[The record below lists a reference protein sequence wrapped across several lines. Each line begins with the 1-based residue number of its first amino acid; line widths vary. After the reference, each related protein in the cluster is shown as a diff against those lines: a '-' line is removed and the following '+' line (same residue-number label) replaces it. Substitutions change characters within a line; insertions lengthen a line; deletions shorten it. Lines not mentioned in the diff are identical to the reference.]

1 MQFQLIK
8 KSKEKKMK
16 LTRRNFI
23 GIAGIGSLSFWTRR
37 TQGSQQ
43 PIQSSAFPSLSSSPS
58 VWIELNLDNM
68 GWNLKQIKNVVG
80 VPVMAVIKAN
90 AYGHGIEDVGRYLE
104 KNGIDSLMVGK
115 FQEAVQLRNKG
126 ISCPIH
132 NFGPVSETDTTWMVE
147 HQVSQSVFSDEIYAL
162 DSTALRIGKKALVHI
177 HIDTGMGRM
186 GISFREAPSYINK
199 VARLAGTKIMGISTT
214 LTEDAKYDKIQLD
227 RFNDICQ
234 RLEKEEISLGQ
245 KHAVSSGGIFTLPS
259 AYLDM
264 VRPGITLYGYY
275 PSDATQAQDKLAL
288 RPVLQL
294 KTRVAAVKELRSGDS
309 VSYHRAYK
317 AKKKEKIA
325 VLPIGYSDGYPTS
338 VANKGFVLI
347 QGERHR
353 IIASITAN
361 HMEVLLSENTSVS
374 VGDEAV
380 LLGTQGEKS
389 ISAFAVARL
398 AEISVYKLLI
408 SLNPLLS
415 RTGIN
420 PQ

>member
-1 MQFQLIK
+1 
-8 KSKEKKMK
+8 MK

-23 GIAGIGSLSFWTRR
+23 WLSGIGSMSFWTRK
-37 TQGSQQ
+37 TQGSQI
-43 PIQSSAFPSLSSSPS
+43 PSRRASSNLSPSSNPS

-68 GWNLKQIKNVVG
+68 GWNLSQIKNLVR

-90 AYGHGIEDVGRYLE
+90 AYGHGIGNVGLYLDQQ
-104 KNGIDSLMVGK
+104 GIDSLMVGK

-132 NFGPVSETDTTWMVE
+132 NFGPISESDTKWLVE
-147 HQVSQSVFSDEIYAL
+147 HRVSQSVFSDEIYAL

-186 GISFREAPSYINK
+186 GIPYREAPSYINK
-199 VARLAGTKIMGISTT
+199 VARLSGIKIMGISTT
-214 LTEDAKYDKIQLD
+214 LTEDNKYDKTQLE

-234 RLEKEEISLGQ
+234 RFEEDEIPLGFR
-245 KHAVSSGGIFTLPS
+245 HAASSGGIFTLPS

-275 PSDATQAQDKLAL
+275 PSETTQAEDKLSL

-294 KTRVAAVKELRSGDS
+294 KTRVAAVKALRSGDS
-309 VSYHRAYK
+309 VSYHRVYK

-325 VLPIGYSDGYPTS
+325 VLPIGYSDGYPTTA
-338 VANKGFVLI
+338 VNKGSVLI
-347 QGERHR
+347 GGERNP

-361 HMEVLLSENTSVS
+361 HMEVLLSKDSSVS

-380 LLGTQGEKS
+380 LIGTQEGAT
-389 ISAFAVARL
+389 ISAYDVAQW
-398 AEISVYKLLI
+398 AEVSVYKILL

-415 RTGIN
+415 KRIEGV
-420 PQ
+420 

>member
-1 MQFQLIK
+1 
-8 KSKEKKMK
+8 MK

-23 GIAGIGSLSFWTRR
+23 WLTGIGSMSFWTQK
-37 TQGSQQ
+37 TQGSQMPTQ
-43 PIQSSAFPSLSSSPS
+43 PSTNISPSSNPS

-68 GWNLKQIKNVVG
+68 GWNLKQIKNVVR
-80 VPVMAVIKAN
+80 VPIMAVIKAN
-90 AYGHGIEDVGRYLE
+90 AYGHGIGKVGLYLDQQ
-104 KNGIDSLMVGK
+104 GIDSLMVGK

-132 NFGPVSETDTTWMVE
+132 NFSPISESDTKWLIE
-147 HQVSQSVFSDEIYAL
+147 HRVSQSVFSEKIYAL

-186 GISFREAPSYINK
+186 GIPYREAPSYINK
-199 VARLAGTKIMGISTT
+199 VTRLSGIKIMGISTT
-214 LTEDAKYDKIQLD
+214 LTEDDKYDKTQLD

-234 RLEKEEISLGQ
+234 GLEKEEISLGFR
-245 KHAVSSGGIFTLPS
+245 HAASSGGIFTRPS

-275 PSDATQAQDKLAL
+275 PSDSTQAEDKLSL

-294 KTRVAAVKELRSGDS
+294 KTRVAAVKSLRSGDS
-309 VSYHRAYK
+309 VSYHRVYK

-325 VLPIGYSDGYPTS
+325 VLPIGYSDGYPTTA
-338 VANKGFVLI
+338 VNKGSVLI
-347 QGERHR
+347 QGELHR

-361 HMEVLLSENTSVS
+361 HMEVLLSKDSSVS

-380 LLGTQGEKS
+380 LIGTQEKAT
-389 ISAFAVARL
+389 ISAYDVAQW
-398 AEISVYKLLI
+398 AEVSVYKILL
-408 SLNPLLS
+408 SLNPLLFRMS
-415 RTGIN
+415 IKS
-420 PQ
+420 

>member
-1 MQFQLIK
+1 
-8 KSKEKKMK
+8 MK

-23 GIAGIGSLSFWTRR
+23 WLSGIGSMSFWTRK
-37 TQGSQQ
+37 TQGSQMPTQ
-43 PIQSSAFPSLSSSPS
+43 PSSNLSPSSNPS

-68 GWNLKQIKNVVG
+68 GWNLKQIKNVAG

-90 AYGHGIEDVGRYLE
+90 AYGHGIGNVGLYLDQQ
-104 KNGIDSLMVGK
+104 GIDSLMVGK

-132 NFGPVSETDTTWMVE
+132 NFGPLSESDTKWLVE
-147 HQVSQSVFSDEIYAL
+147 HRVSQSVFSDEIYAL

-186 GISFREAPSYINK
+186 GIPYREAPSYIDK
-199 VARLAGTKIMGISTT
+199 VARLSGIKIMGISTT
-214 LTEDAKYDKIQLD
+214 LTEDNKYDKTQLD

-234 RLEKEEISLGQ
+234 GFKEDEIPLGLR
-245 KHAVSSGGIFTLPS
+245 HAASSGGIFTMPS

-275 PSDATQAQDKLAL
+275 PSETTQAEDKLSL

-294 KTRVAAVKELRSGDS
+294 KTRVAAVKTLRSGDS

-317 AKKKEKIA
+317 AKKKEKIG
-325 VLPIGYSDGYPTS
+325 VLPIGYSDGYPTTA
-338 VANKGFVLI
+338 VNKGSVLI
-347 QGERHR
+347 RGELNP

-361 HMEVLLSENTSVS
+361 HMEVLLSKDSPVS
-374 VGDEAV
+374 VGDEAI
-380 LLGTQGEKS
+380 LIGTQEKTT
-389 ISAFAVARL
+389 ISAYDVAQW
-398 AEISVYKLLI
+398 AEISVYKILL
-408 SLNPLLS
+408 SLNPLLPK
-415 RTGIN
+415 RIRGA
-420 PQ
+420 

>member
-1 MQFQLIK
+1 
-8 KSKEKKMK
+8 MK
-16 LTRRNFI
+16 LTRRNFMWI
-23 GIAGIGSLSFWTRR
+23 TGIGSMSFWTSRI
-37 TQGSQQ
+37 QGSQKSS
-43 PIQSSAFPSLSSSPS
+43 QSSTIPPLSASPS
-58 VWIELNLDNM
+58 AWIELNLDNM

-90 AYGHGIEDVGRYLE
+90 AYGHGIIEVGRYLE
-104 KNGIDSLMVGK
+104 KMGIDSLFVGK
-115 FQEAVQLRNKG
+115 FQEAVQLRNEG

-132 NFGPVSETDTTWMVE
+132 NFGPISETDPHWLVE
-147 HQVSQSVFSDEIYAL
+147 HQVSQSVFTNKIYAL
-162 DSTALRIGKKALVHI
+162 DSTALRFGKKALVHI

-186 GISFREAPSYINK
+186 GIPYREAPDYINK
-199 VARLAGTKIMGISTT
+199 VARLSGTKIMGVSTT
-214 LTEDAKYDKIQLD
+214 LTEDDKYDEIQLD
-227 RFNDICQ
+227 RFKNICKA
-234 RLEKEEISLGQ
+234 LEKEEISLGL
-245 KHAVSSGGIFTLPS
+245 KHAASSGGIFTMPS

-275 PSDATQAQDKLAL
+275 PSDVTQAEDKLAL

-347 QGERHR
+347 RGERHR

-361 HMEVLLSENTSVS
+361 HMEVLLSKDTSVS
-374 VGDEAV
+374 EGDEAV
-380 LLGTQGEKS
+380 LIGRQGEIS
-389 ISAFAVARL
+389 ISAFDVAQL

-408 SLNPLLS
+408 SSNPLLS
-415 RTGIN
+415 RKIIN

>member
-1 MQFQLIK
+1 
-8 KSKEKKMK
+8 MK

-23 GIAGIGSLSFWTRR
+23 WLSGIGSMSFWPRK
-37 TQGSQQ
+37 TQGSQR
-43 PIQSSAFPSLSSSPS
+43 PSPRASSNLSPSSNPS

-90 AYGHGIEDVGRYLE
+90 AYGHGIGNVGLYLDQQ
-104 KNGIDSLMVGK
+104 GIDSLMVGK

-132 NFGPVSETDTTWMVE
+132 NFGPISETDTKWLVE
-147 HQVSQSVFSDEIYAL
+147 HRVSQSVFSDEIYAL
-162 DSTALRIGKKALVHI
+162 DSTALRIGKKTLVHI

-186 GISFREAPSYINK
+186 GIPYREAPSYINK
-199 VARLAGTKIMGISTT
+199 VSRLSGIKIMGISTT
-214 LTEDAKYDKIQLD
+214 LTEDIKYDEIQLD

-234 RLEKEEISLGQ
+234 GFEEDEIPLGLR
-245 KHAVSSGGIFTLPS
+245 HAASSGGIFTMPS

-275 PSDATQAQDKLAL
+275 PSDTTQAEDKLSL

-294 KTRVAAVKELRSGDS
+294 KTRVAAVKTLRSGDS
-309 VSYHRAYK
+309 VSYHRVYK

-325 VLPIGYSDGYPTS
+325 VLPIGYSDGYPTTA
-338 VANKGFVLI
+338 VNKGSVLI
-347 QGERHR
+347 RGELNP
-353 IIASITAN
+353 IIAGITAN
-361 HMEVLLSENTSVS
+361 HMEVLLSKDSSVS
-374 VGDEAV
+374 VGDEAI
-380 LLGTQGEKS
+380 LIGTQEKVT
-389 ISAFAVARL
+389 ISAYDVAQW
-398 AEISVYKLLI
+398 AGISVYKILL

-415 RTGIN
+415 RMSIK
-420 PQ
+420 P